1 MTAIS
6 QANPARSC
14 RPALSWEPLLA
25 TAGLLLALTMIPT
38 GWLALTDP
46 RTLDGVN
53 VWIKPLKF
61 MASVSLF
68 WLTGAW
74 VFSHLPSGFRQSL
87 AGRYTVWV
95 SLIAGL
101 LEIAYITLQASRAEA
116 SHFNYSSPTSSVLY
130 SLMAVGAVSMTST
143 SLVQGI
149 AVLRTRAGDLAP
161 PVRTA
166 LGWGLVLTFLLGT
179 LTGGYMGSQPGHFVG
194 IPTDL
199 QGLPLLGWSTTAGD
213 LRPAHFFGMHAA
225 QILPVLIWVIALGS
239 PTWARRLPVPL
250 ALAYAAL
257 TLAILAQAMAG
268 KPLIAL

>member
-1 MTAIS
+1 MTAINHA
-6 QANPARSC
+6 QPARSS
-14 RPALSWEPLLA
+14 RPALPWEPVLA
-25 TAGLLLALTMIPT
+25 TAGLLLALTMIPA

-53 VWIKPLKF
+53 VWIKPIKF

-68 WLTGAW
+68 WMTGAW
-74 VFSHLPSGFRQSL
+74 VFSQLPPGFRQSL

-95 SLIAGL
+95 SLVAGL
-101 LEIAYITLQASRAEA
+101 LEVAYITFQASRAEA
-116 SHFNYSSPTSSVLY
+116 SHFNYSSLTSSVLY
-130 SLMAVGAVSMTST
+130 ILMAVGAVSMTST
-143 SLVQGI
+143 ALVQGI
-149 AVLRTRAGDLAP
+149 AVLRTRAGDLIP

-194 IPTDL
+194 TPTDL

-225 QILPVLIWVIALGS
+225 QILPVVIWTIALAS
-239 PTWARRLPVPL
+239 PTWARRLPIPL

-257 TLAILAQAMAG
+257 TLATLGQAMAG
-268 KPLIAL
+268 RPLIAL